1 MPEFLQY
8 ALMAAAALVLLIMAS
23 LAFKYFSHGR
33 ENEQLTVKANRS
45 ILQSL

>member
-1 MPEFLQY
+1 MV
-8 ALMAAAALVLLIMAS
+8 AAVLMLLIEAS
-23 LAFKYFSHGR
+23 LAFKYLSHGR